1 MPWKGQGGGGEGGG
15 PWGGGNG
22 QGPWGKGPGNPTPQG
37 PSRGPRPP
45 NLEDLMRRGQDG
57 LRRLLP
63 GGGSGLVVGLVV
75 GALVVLW
82 LLTGFY
88 RVAPDELGVVLRF
101 GAYQETTQPGLHY
114 HLPIPIEQ
122 ALTPKVTVVNG
133 TEIGLIGDAGGRNAN
148 RQEVPE
154 EALMLTGD
162 ENIVDINLSIF
173 WVVDATRVQDYLF
186 NIRNPEQTVKSVGE
200 AAIREVVGRTQI
212 ASVLAEGRGKVEGDT
227 RDLIQSILD
236 SYGAGILVQ
245 QVQLQR
251 VNPPAEVIESFLDV
265 QRALTDRDTA
275 KNNAEAYHNNV
286 VPRARGQAEQIIQA
300 AEAYKQQIV
309 AQASGEAQRFLAV
322 LAAYRSAKDVTAS
335 RLYLETMSQILAK
348 ANKVVIDRS
357 AAGVVPYL
365 PLPGLGNAPQ
375 PAPEPAAQPA
385 QTQGRASR

>member
-1 MPWKGQGGGGEGGG
+1 
-15 PWGGGNG
+15 
-22 QGPWGKGPGNPTPQG
+22 
-37 PSRGPRPP
+37 
-45 NLEDLMRRGQDG
+45 MRRGQDG